1 MIEDSVVKQWNIHKM
16 IKFNVLN
23 SKCYLKSKKKMVVP
37 KNAETEN
44 GESAEKLYNGLKTFL
59 KSTYMHFYIFRIALL
74 NVLKQIIT

>member
-16 IKFNVLN
+16 IKFHVLY

-44 GESAEKLYNGLKTFL
+44 GKTENL
-59 KSTYMHFYIFRIALL
+59 RRNYIM
-74 NVLKQIIT
+74 V